1 MRLVDVSR
9 AMLNYSAETN
19 SKNETFKDHHIGP
32 VHRGRELP
40 LAKTQ
45 IVAFSFAVMVVVMVA
60 VIFVLLF
67 TDELITIRVATR
79 TSTKNRKIIVTAP
92 PTALPSAY
100 EDVRQLEMQLQA
112 LETKLRNIETGSIS
126 ANIVDSEEVVS
137 KLHNL
142 IDNSVA
148 GTFAPESEPSV
159 PEVEPPVPEVEPVVP
174 EIEHPVPETE
184 PPVPEVE
191 PVVPE
196 IEHLVAEV
204 EPVVPE
210 IEPPVPE
217 VEPVVPE
224 TEHLVPEI
232 EPTVPISGP

>member
-79 TSTKNRKIIVTAP
+79 TSTKNRKFIVTTP

-100 EDVRQLEMQLQA
+100 QDVRQLETQLQA
-112 LETKLRNIETGSIS
+112 LETKLRNIEVGSVS
-126 ANIVDSEEVVS
+126 ANIVDSEEVVNT
-137 KLHNL
+137 LHNL
-142 IDNSVA
+142 IDNSVP
-148 GTFAPESEPSV
+148 GTFAPEV
-159 PEVEPPVPEVEPVVP
+159 
-174 EIEHPVPETE
+174 EHPVPEI
-184 PPVPEVE
+184 E

-196 IEHLVAEV
+196 IEHLVPEIEPPVPEV
-204 EPVVPE
+204 EHPVPE
-210 IEPPVPE
+210 TEHPVPEVEPPVPE